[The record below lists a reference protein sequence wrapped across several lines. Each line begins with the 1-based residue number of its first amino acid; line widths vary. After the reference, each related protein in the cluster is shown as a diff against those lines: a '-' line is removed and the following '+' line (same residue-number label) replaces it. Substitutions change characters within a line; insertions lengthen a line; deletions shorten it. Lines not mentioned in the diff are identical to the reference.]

1 MNELL
6 VGKLEQVDITN
17 WDFEQL
23 KGELQKILSDYKGLV
38 YTDDSI
44 KTAKDD
50 KARLAKAKKAI
61 EDKRKAY
68 KEKCL
73 APYNAIEPQI
83 KEIVGMIEDQ
93 RLVIDDVVKDYT
105 GRQKAEKEKIVRN
118 YYDKKSSVLGDLA
131 GDLYEKLLNSNSK
144 WLNASASKKK
154 VEEEIQTAINNVS
167 DDIAAIKAMKS
178 PFEKTLIGT
187 YISTLSVDEVR
198 SKHEELMDA
207 TAKAGMSQQ
216 ADNILTRQ
224 AAEAEEQAVVSNEEG
239 VILKVYAGQNQLN
252 QVLDFMKAIGV
263 KYELQ

>member
-118 YYDKKSSVLGDLA
+118 YYDKKSSVLGDL
-131 GDLYEKLLNSNSK
+131 YEKLLNSNSK

-178 PFEKTLIGT
+178 PFEKTLIET

-216 ADNILTRQ
+216 ADSILTRQ

>member
-83 KEIVGMIEDQ
+83 KEIVGITMI
-93 RLVIDDVVKDYT
+93 
-105 GRQKAEKEKIVRN
+105 
-118 YYDKKSSVLGDLA
+118 KS
-131 GDLYEKLLNSNSK
+131 
-144 WLNASASKKK
+144 
-154 VEEEIQTAINNVS
+154 
-167 DDIAAIKAMKS
+167 
-178 PFEKTLIGT
+178 
-187 YISTLSVDEVR
+187 
-198 SKHEELMDA
+198 
-207 TAKAGMSQQ
+207 
-216 ADNILTRQ
+216 
-224 AAEAEEQAVVSNEEG
+224 
-239 VILKVYAGQNQLN
+239 
-252 QVLDFMKAIGV
+252 
-263 KYELQ
+263 LQY